1 MDPKLFHIDTA
12 LISSRTVVRR
22 FREGDGEALHKLIQ
36 GNTMYLEDHFP
47 FLVEGIHS
55 ADEGE
60 AFVRRKIAEWLLLE
74 SFAFGIW
81 RREEADLVGYIQLH
95 EVDWSVPRAEVSYFL
110 DQEQAGKG
118 LMTEVLARI
127 VQYSFRQLRLNKL
140 ALRTLVDNY
149 PSQRLARKVGFRRE
163 GDLRGEFARP
173 SGVLVDLM
181 LFGLTREEYGE

>member
-1 MDPKLFHIDTA
+1 MNPKLFNIDTA

-22 FREGDGEALHKLIQ
+22 FREGDGESFYKLVQ

-47 FLVEGIHS
+47 FLVEQVNS
-55 ADEGE
+55 ADAGE
-60 AFVRRKIAEWLLLE
+60 AFIRRKLAEWLLQE
-74 SFAFGIW
+74 SFSFGIW
-81 RREEADLVGYIQLH
+81 RREEADLVGYIHLF
-95 EVDWSVPRAEVSYFL
+95 ELDWSVPRAEVSYFL

-127 VQYSFRQLRLNKL
+127 VQFSFRQLRLNKL

-163 GDLRGEFARP
+163 GDLRGEFAKP
-173 SGVLVDLM
+173 SGALFDLM